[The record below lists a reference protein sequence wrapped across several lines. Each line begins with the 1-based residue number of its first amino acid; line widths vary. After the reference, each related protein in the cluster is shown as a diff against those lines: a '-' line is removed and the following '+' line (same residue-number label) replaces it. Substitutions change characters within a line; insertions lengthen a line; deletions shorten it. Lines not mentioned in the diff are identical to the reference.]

1 MVPLDR
7 LDPLV
12 VLDQLETRVALE
24 IQVLEVLQV
33 QLVMLVYKA
42 QPVLAERLELRE
54 TEVRLA
60 LGDWLDLQ
68 EGQDLPDLKVEP
80 DLLELLYDKF

>member
-68 EGQDLPDLKVEP
+68 EGQDLPDLKVDL
-80 DLLELLYDKF
+80 DLLELLYDQF